1 MKNRHS
7 QPRARLRSRLRAR
20 SFSERDIADQFQGLE
35 VEFND
40 KVTLFPVQVERDA
53 PPRRRRPM
61 RNYLQ

>member
-7 QPRARLRSRLRAR
+7 RPRSQSGSR